1 MEGCFHASRNPRP
14 PLPARGTKAVF
25 TRLGLQIALIVFI
38 ADLATKW
45 LAINLLSEPPR
56 VLEALPFFNLVL
68 GFNRGISF
76 GLLNSASPATPYL
89 LSLFA
94 LVVIGFL
101 VVWLRRADHTFEA
114 VGLGAIIGGASANV
128 ADRLAD
134 GAVTDFLDVH
144 ISSYHWPT
152 FNLADTAIV
161 CGVILFIIYTRRDRA
176 L

>member
-1 MEGCFHASRNPRP
+1 MY
-14 PLPARGTKAVF
+14 
-25 TRLGLQIALIVFI
+25 TRLGLLISLIVFV

-45 LAINLLSEPPR
+45 LVIRFLSDPQP
-56 VLEALPFFNLVL
+56 VLEVLPFFNLVL

-76 GLLNSASPATPYL
+76 GLLNSASPVAPYL

-94 LVVIGFL
+94 LVVVSIL
-101 VVWLRRADHTFEA
+101 TVWLHRADRAFEA
-114 VGLGAIIGGASANV
+114 VGLGMIIGGASANV

-134 GAVTDFLDVH
+134 GAVTDFLDLH

-161 CGVILFIIYTRRDRA
+161 CGVILFISFTHRDKA

>member
-1 MEGCFHASRNPRP
+1 M
-14 PLPARGTKAVF
+14 F
-25 TRLGLQIALIVFI
+25 TRLGLLIALIVFV

-45 LAINLLSEPPR
+45 LAINFLSEPPR

-76 GLLNSASPATPYL
+76 GLLNSASPAAPYL

-101 VVWLRRADHTFEA
+101 VVWLRRAYHTFEA

-134 GAVTDFLDVH
+134 GSVTDFFDIHV
-144 ISSYHWPT
+144 SSYHWPT

-161 CGVILFIIYTRRDRA
+161 FGVILFITFTRRDGA
-176 L
+176 I